1 MTPSAAPPSGR
12 GRLSRSY
19 IVWLAGV
26 LASMLGDTVL
36 YFALGWAASAHGG
49 SVAALV
55 LTAINLPRALL
66 LLIGGAVA
74 DRFGARKVMLIG
86 DGVMI
91 AVTVSLAL
99 IAFRWETATW
109 LLIGAGL
116 LIGVVD
122 AFYLPASGSMPRRL
136 VGAEKLPKALAL
148 RQTGGQVVALAGGS
162 LGGLIVSAVDL
173 PGAAL
178 FDAATFGIVLWVM
191 TSIRPAQET
200 SKATPRAGT
209 FRDVVDGLRIAWR
222 DPVLRAALVL
232 VSAAAGSLLPVISLL
247 MPLFAR
253 HHGWGPGAAGIVA
266 AAQSLG
272 VIGIAVLVASRGGS
286 RRPGRTAALGLIIGG
301 CGTALL
307 ALAPSPAVAAG
318 GALIIGF
325 GSGVFS
331 THVAPLVLATTPDS
345 HLSRLQALLTL
356 VQSTALLAMN
366 NALGNVAA
374 AAGPTLTLGLCAGAA
389 TLTGLAGLCSAQLR
403 RAPAHAATPAPEPR
417 TQPAQ

>member
-1 MTPSAAPPSGR
+1 MTPVEAPPSGR
-12 GRLSRSY
+12 DRLPRSY
-19 IVWLAGV
+19 LAWLAGV
-26 LASMLGDTVL
+26 LASMLGDVVL

-55 LTAINLPRALL
+55 LSAINLPRALFL
-66 LLIGGAVA
+66 LVGGAVG
-74 DRFGARKVMLIG
+74 DRFGARRIMLIG

-91 AVTVSLAL
+91 AVTVLLAL
-99 IAFRWETATW
+99 VAFRWEAATW
-109 LLIGAGL
+109 VLVGAGL
-116 LIGVVD
+116 VIGVVD

-136 VGAEKLPKALAL
+136 VGAEKLPRALAL

-162 LGGLIVSAVDL
+162 LGGLIVAAVGL

-191 TSIRPAQET
+191 VSVRPARQT
-200 SKATPRAGT
+200 AKAVVRAGA
-209 FRDVVDGLRIAWR
+209 FREVADGLRVAWR

-232 VSAAAGSLLPVISLL
+232 VAAAAGALLPVISLL
-247 MPLFAR
+247 VPLLAR
-253 HHGWGPGAAGIVA
+253 HRGWGPGAAGVVV

-272 VIGIAVLVASRGGS
+272 VIGVAVLVAGRGGS
-286 RRPGRTAALGLIIGG
+286 GRPGRTAALGLIIGG

-307 ALAPSPAVAAG
+307 ACASSPVVAAG
-318 GALIIGF
+318 GALVVGL

-331 THVAPLVLATTPDS
+331 THVAPLVLATTPES

-356 VQSTALLAMN
+356 VQSAALLVMN

-374 AAGPTLTLGLCAGAA
+374 VAGPALTLGVCAGAA
-389 TLTGLAGLCSAQLR
+389 TLTGLGGLRSPRLR
-403 RAPAHAATPAPEPR
+403 RA
-417 TQPAQ
+417 QPAR